1 MPTPDQIE
9 AMARAIHA
17 EDASYLLP
25 YDMLQYNAQGL
36 RERQARAA
44 IDACEATRPA
54 VPSDEELL
62 AIYDQAHDDAFVA
75 NAVAHS
81 GLNDAEA
88 RSYLDPRDYHR
99 TYDLAGIRAVR
110 ERIEGSGHE

>member
-25 YDMLQYNAQGL
+25 YDMLQYNVQGL

-54 VPSDEELL
+54 VPSDEDLL
-62 AIYDQAHDDAFVA
+62 EIFWDNSYPGSA
-75 NAVAHS
+75 NNTMEPKEVYTDH
-81 GLNDAEA
+81 
-88 RSYLDPRDYHR
+88 
-99 TYDLAGIRAVR
+99 LAGIRAVR
-110 ERIEGSGHE
+110 DRLGGMTVPDLTE